1 MMIKTLIKTYKGLIL
16 YLFFGVCTTVVNIV
30 SYWACSRL
38 MKCDTIVSTIIAWV
52 VAVLFA
58 YITNRIWVFESK
70 VKEIKGIIREFVSFV
85 TCRLATGILDIVIM
99 YLCVDMLG
107 MNDVIIKA
115 GSNALVIILNYVA
128 SKLIIFRKS

>member
-1 MMIKTLIKTYKGLIL
+1 MIKTLIKTYKGLIL